1 MPNTNACPRQGDKP
15 SMVDGQVKLDLPLN
29 FNAEQVIKYFD
40 PAFANH

>member
-15 SMVDGQVKLDLPLN
+15 LMVDRQVKLDLPLN
-29 FNAEQVIKYFD
+29 FNAEQVIKNLN